1 MKLQLRHTEAL
12 RKSYE
17 LLQENDYNVI
27 NLRKSLQASHLNMLN
42 AKKQLENAEIQV
54 NLLSLV
60 LPFIHSFKL
69 LLINHSLH
77 RLSLKI
83 VCLLTEEKKLRQLK

>member
-1 MKLQLRHTEAL
+1 MKLSLLQIEREKDELNLQLRHAEAL

-27 NLRKSLQASHLNMLN
+27 KLRQSLQASHLNMLN

-54 NLLSLV
+54 LLNTIIIITILTI
-60 LPFIHSFKL
+60 LFIVIIL
-69 LLINHSLH
+69 LLH
-77 RLSLKI
+77 
-83 VCLLTEEKKLRQLK
+83 